1 VSVDQVVTLM
11 MGCPGAGK
19 TTWIAANASR
29 EHVASTEPLR
39 VDRRINAS
47 AYMDVVRRSA
57 ITAAYAG
64 RGVIVDS
71 TGLDPRH
78 RAWWRGLAE
87 DVGART
93 RLVICEASLADVLA
107 AQRGRAAPVADE
119 VVRAYYARLAR
130 AIPDALAE
138 PWGEIV
144 RVRR

>member
-1 VSVDQVVTLM
+1 MSADQAVTVM

-19 TTWIAANASR
+19 TTWIAAHAAG

-39 VDRRINAS
+39 ADRRINAS
-47 AYMDVVRRSA
+47 AYMDLVRRSA

-93 RLVICEASLADVLA
+93 RLVICEASPDDVLL
-107 AQRGRAAPVADE
+107 AQTTRAHPVDAV
-119 VVRAYYARLAR
+119 VVRSYHARMA
-130 AIPDALAE
+130 AALPIALSE
-138 PWGEIV
+138 PWSEIV
-144 RVRR
+144 RVSR